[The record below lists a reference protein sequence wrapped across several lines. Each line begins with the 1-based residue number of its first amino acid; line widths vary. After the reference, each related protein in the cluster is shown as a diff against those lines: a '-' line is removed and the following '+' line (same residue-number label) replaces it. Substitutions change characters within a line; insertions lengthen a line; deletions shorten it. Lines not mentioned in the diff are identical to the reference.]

1 MDDLDGLPPLELAF
15 PGPERDRGVAAVLSG
30 DKTAFTGLLEI
41 HEKAGEPV
49 PAPGDRFAVL
59 DSAGRPAAAIELT
72 EVRVV
77 PIADI
82 DDAYAHAE
90 GRGYAGAA
98 EWRAD
103 HERFF
108 RGAGVTE
115 FLGHEAEITDAT
127 PVVAQRFRRLD
138 P

>member
-1 MDDLDGLPPLELAF
+1 MDDLPPLELAF
-15 PGPERDRGVAAVLSG
+15 PGPERDRGVAAVLTG
-30 DKTAFTGLLEI
+30 EKTAFTGLLEI

-59 DSAGRPAAAIELT
+59 DSDGRPAAAIELT

-77 PIADI
+77 PITEI
-82 DDAYAHAE
+82 DDGYARAE

-108 RGAGVTE
+108 RGDGVAA
-115 FLGHEAEITDAT
+115 FLGHRPEITDET
-127 PVVAQRFRRLD
+127 LVVAQRFRRLE

>member
-1 MDDLDGLPPLELAF
+1 MDDLPPLELAF
-15 PGPERDRGVAAVLSG
+15 PGPERDRGVAAILDG
-30 DKTAFTGLLEI
+30 GKTAFTGLLEL

-49 PAPGDRFAVL
+49 PEPGDRFAVL
-59 DSAGRPAAAIELT
+59 GSDGRPAVAIELT

-77 PIADI
+77 PIKEI
-82 DDAYAHAE
+82 DDAYARAE

-108 RGAGVTE
+108 RGDGVAA
-115 FLGHEAEITDAT
+115 FLGHRPEITDDT
-127 PVVAQRFRRLD
+127 LVVAQHFRRIA

>member
-1 MDDLDGLPPLELAF
+1 MDDLPPLELAF
-15 PGPERDRGVAAVLSG
+15 PGPERDRGVAAILNG
-30 DKTAFTGLLEI
+30 EKTALTGLLQI

-49 PAPGDRFAVL
+49 PGPGDRFAVL
-59 DSAGRPAAAIELT
+59 DSGGRPAAAIELT

-77 PIADI
+77 PIKEI
-82 DDAYAHAE
+82 DDAYARAE

-108 RGAGVTE
+108 RGEGVTA
-115 FLGHEAEITDAT
+115 FLGHEPDITDDT
-127 PVVAQRFRRLD
+127 LVVAQRFRRLT